1 MLDEILQSNQI
12 LERYEGKAVI
22 QEKEHVAM
30 YVTTGTTNLGLTSD
44 IHKTWRIVIADSW
57 FKSVKTAITLKE
69 CGLYSAMLVKTPIGN
84 FQGRL

>member
-44 IHKTWRIVIADSW
+44 IHKT
-57 FKSVKTAITLKE
+57 
-69 CGLYSAMLVKTPIGN
+69 
-84 FQGRL
+84 